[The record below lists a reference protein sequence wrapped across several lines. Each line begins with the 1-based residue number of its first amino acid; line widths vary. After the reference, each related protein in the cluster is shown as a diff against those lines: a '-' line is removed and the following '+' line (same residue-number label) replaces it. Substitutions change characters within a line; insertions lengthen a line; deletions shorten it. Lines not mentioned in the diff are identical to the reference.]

1 MRIAMDAGSFQFVID
16 SGREALLT
24 ALKLSVPLLAVGLV
38 VGLSVSILQA
48 VTQIQ
53 EQTLSFIPKIL
64 AVVATLLFLLPWML
78 TVVVEYTREVLLQ
91 LTNNF

>member
-1 MRIAMDAGSFQFVID
+1 MDAGSFQFVID

>member
-1 MRIAMDAGSFQFVID
+1 MDPGSLQFVVD
-16 SGREALLT
+16 AGREALLT
-24 ALKLSVPLLAVGLV
+24 ALKLAVPLLAVGLV

-53 EQTLSFIPKIL
+53 EQTLAFIPKIL
-64 AVVATLLFLLPWML
+64 AVVATLLFLMPWML
-78 TVVVEYTREVLLQ
+78 STVVEYTRGILLQ

>member
-1 MRIAMDAGSFQFVID
+1 MQFVVD
-16 SGREALLT
+16 AGREALGV

-38 VGLSVSILQA
+38 VGLSVSIVQA

-64 AVVATLLFLLPWML
+64 AVVATLLFLMPWML
-78 TVVVEYTREVLLQ
+78 TVIVEYTRGLLMR
-91 LTNNF
+91 LPENF

>member
-1 MRIAMDAGSFQFVID
+1 MNPDSLQFVID
-16 SGREALLT
+16 VGREALGT

-38 VGLSVSILQA
+38 VGLSVSIVQA

-64 AVVATLLFLLPWML
+64 AVVATLIFLMPWML
-78 TVVVEYTREVLLQ
+78 SVIVEYTRTLLCQ
-91 LTNNF
+91 LPHNF

>member
-1 MRIAMDAGSFQFVID
+1 MSPDSMQFVID
-16 SGREALLT
+16 AGREALGV
-24 ALKLSVPLLAVGLV
+24 ALKLSVPLLAVGLL

-64 AVVATLLFLLPWML
+64 AVVGMLLVLMPWML
-78 TVVVEYTREVLLQ
+78 TVIVEYTRDVLLR
-91 LTNNF
+91 LPENF